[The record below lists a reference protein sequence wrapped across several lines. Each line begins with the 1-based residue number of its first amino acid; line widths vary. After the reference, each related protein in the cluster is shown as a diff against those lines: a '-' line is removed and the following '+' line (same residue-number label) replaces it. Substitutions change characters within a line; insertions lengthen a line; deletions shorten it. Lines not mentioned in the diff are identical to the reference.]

1 VGWYR
6 RTITV
11 AAAPDG
17 VEDRALILY
26 FGAVDYQATVWVNG
40 QWVDEHEGGYLPFEF
55 EIGGLLQPGAN
66 DLVVRVA
73 DPTDSAARWPTSPFS
88 KIPHGKQS
96 WYGPIGGIWQ
106 RVWLEE
112 RNWL

>member
-40 QWVDEHEGGYLPFEF
+40 QWVDEHEGG
-55 EIGGLLQPGAN
+55 
-66 DLVVRVA
+66 
-73 DPTDSAARWPTSPFS
+73 
-88 KIPHGKQS
+88 
-96 WYGPIGGIWQ
+96 
-106 RVWLEE
+106 
-112 RNWL
+112 